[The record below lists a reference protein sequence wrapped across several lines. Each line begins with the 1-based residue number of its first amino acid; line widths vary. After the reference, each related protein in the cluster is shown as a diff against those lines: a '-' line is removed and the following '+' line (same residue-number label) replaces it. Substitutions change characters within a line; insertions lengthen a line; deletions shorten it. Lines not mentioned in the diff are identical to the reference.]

1 MNAEGLDKLAERLER
16 RFQRFGFGQFA
27 SDSMSLSAWFGITA
41 TGFGVGSGI
50 LIGVFLGVLRF
61 AFGIDRIPAVLPFAI
76 LYMVLIVVVMYA
88 VSALLAIPIG
98 VILRVGL
105 NRLNRAD
112 DIRAR
117 NELLD
122 IIDEVASIEELPE
135 QARRDL
141 TSLKLRAEQASAP
154 QGKVTRRFWQW
165 NFKGRG

>member
-27 SDSMSLSAWFGITA
+27 SDSMIIAAWFGITA
-41 TGFGVGSGI
+41 TGLGVGSGV
-50 LIGVFLGVLRF
+50 LIGVFWGILRI
-61 AFGIDRIPAVLPFAI
+61 AFGIDRIPAVLPLAI

-98 VILRVGL
+98 VIVRVGL

-122 IIDEVASIEELPE
+122 IIDEVVSIEELPE
-135 QARRDL
+135 QARREL
-141 TSLKLRAEQASAP
+141 TSLKLRAEQSSAP
-154 QGKVTRRFWQW
+154 QGKVARRFWQW
-165 NFKGRG
+165 NFRGRG